1 MSETEWLGQL
11 TVAEEHLIPA
21 DLRRAAELL
30 RATRIPGE
38 GWGADPRVST
48 NLQVTAQVI
57 SALQTLR
64 YPKARELAATVATWA
79 HRSYEQQ
86 PPTTAQDAIA
96 LLVLA
101 TADQETE
108 GSYPEELRTSL
119 RTALK
124 DLDSDQL
131 STLTLAQAVLAT
143 ELWPDE
149 HRSRAEPW
157 VQELVRRGQGA
168 DAWEKAGLP
177 EESLPVTALAVRAL
191 APWQQQKQVAT
202 VMERGLEHL
211 RSHLFAHGW
220 ASPAL
225 SGTYVLS
232 LVLRAL
238 VCDTDSE
245 PELSE
250 EGFDLLRSRQCPD
263 GGWTGTEASHGSSS
277 FEHTAAA
284 ITALAESGCC
294 RYVPLLAGRGVI
306 RQLTKSL
313 DEVTQREAA
322 LEDDIQG
329 QVEERVG
336 QALTDRDQLRKQL
349 KNRETELRNRETELK
364 KRQAEI
370 ARLRLIEYGEEI
382 EPKSRLTLR
391 LPTWLRPIWVALT
404 VQFIGIAVVVLAVFP
419 KSFGTVSKYA
429 LGAIGAILLIMGFVL
444 QWRDMR
450 SYSPPSLPE
459 SPSIGRSRRLVGEFM
474 DATEDLS
481 TSAREELVYRLA
493 REGTDLPPR
502 LFVRFLTELTNQLK
516 IDRETSRRLRGW
528 MEKFATMEPQDRQA
542 LISQLRRAV
551 L

>member
-1 MSETEWLGQL
+1 MSDTEWLDQL
-11 TVAEEHLIPA
+11 IVAEEHLIPA
-21 DLRRAAELL
+21 DLRKAAEFL
-30 RATRIPGE
+30 RSTRNPGE
-38 GWGADPRVST
+38 GWGDYPRVST
-48 NLQVTAQVI
+48 DLNVTAQVI

-64 YPKARELAATVATWA
+64 HPKVRELAASVAAWA
-79 HRSYEQQ
+79 HRHYEEQ

-108 GSYPEELRTSL
+108 GSYTEELRASL

-124 DLDSDQL
+124 YLDSDRL

-149 HRSRAEPW
+149 YKNRAQPW
-157 VQELVRRGQGA
+157 VQELVQRGQGA
-168 DAWEKAGLP
+168 DAWNKAGLP

-191 APWQQQKQVAT
+191 APWRLHNSVAA
-202 VMERGLEHL
+202 VMQRGLEHL

-250 EGFDLLRSRQCPD
+250 EGLGLLRSRQRSD

-277 FEHTAAA
+277 VEHTAAA

-294 RYVPLLAGRGVI
+294 RYVPLLGTRGVI

-313 DEVTQREAA
+313 DEVTQLEAA
-322 LEDDIQG
+322 LQEDIEG

-336 QALTDRDQLRKQL
+336 QAISERDQLRKRL
-349 KNRETELRNRETELK
+349 KNRETEIKSQE
-364 KRQAEI
+364 AEI
-370 ARLRLIEYGEEI
+370 VRLREFVSELERP
-382 EPKSRLTLR
+382 PKTRSTLG
-391 LPTWLRPIWVALT
+391 LPVPLRPRWLVLIVQT
-404 VQFIGIAVVVLAVFP
+404 VSIAAIAVATIVKNFTISGRILLYVV
-419 KSFGTVSKYA
+419 
-429 LGAIGAILLIMGFVL
+429 GAITLVLSVPLLFWYI
-444 QWRDMR
+444 R
-450 SYSPPSLPE
+450 SDVPTSPSE
-459 SPSIGRSRRLVGEFM
+459 SPSARRSRRLVEEFM
-474 DATEDLS
+474 DATEDLPAS
-481 TSAREELVYRLA
+481 TREELVYRLA
-493 REGTDLPPR
+493 REGTDLPPG
-502 LFVRFLTELTNQLK
+502 LFLRFLTELTNQLR
-516 IDRETSRRLRGW
+516 IDRDTNRRLRGW
-528 MEKFATMEPQDRQA
+528 IEKFAEIEPQDRHA